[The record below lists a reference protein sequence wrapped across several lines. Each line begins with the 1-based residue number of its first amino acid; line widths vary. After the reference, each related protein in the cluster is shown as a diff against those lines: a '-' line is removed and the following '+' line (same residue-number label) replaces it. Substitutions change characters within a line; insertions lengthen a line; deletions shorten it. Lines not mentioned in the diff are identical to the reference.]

1 MTESSVDNKSKNR
14 KSPYFSLADPA
25 LLKPLLEAIAHAS
38 TLEALKNK
46 PNPTIY
52 RSLREIFG
60 AFNKMSDDHQA
71 KFLLAILK
79 NGAVEPNWKA
89 AANDLGTMN
98 SHNV

>member
-1 MTESSVDNKSKNR
+1 MKECSFNNESKHR

-46 PNPTIY
+46 PDLTIY
-52 RSLREIFG
+52 RSLKVIFG
-60 AFNKMSDDHQA
+60 TFNKMSDDNQA
-71 KFLLAILK
+71 KFLLAVLK
-79 NGAVEPNWKA
+79 NGFFEPNWKA
-89 AANDLGTMN
+89 AAKDLGTMN